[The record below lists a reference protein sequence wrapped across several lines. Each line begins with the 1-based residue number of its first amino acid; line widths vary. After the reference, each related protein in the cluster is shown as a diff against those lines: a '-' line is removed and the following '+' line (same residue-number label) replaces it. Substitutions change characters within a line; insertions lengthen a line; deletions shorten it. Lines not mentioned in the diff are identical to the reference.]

1 MSQDFLKAANLKVI
15 QEYEQVMVDGLRHSF
30 PLLNECELREA
41 IQYSITNRLEN
52 KPAYLENNYT
62 KQKINGTVL
71 DILNYIQSLEPI
83 VTSSGVLF
91 KKHKE
96 ADNPLSRMIM
106 GFIKQ
111 RKVYKKEMFKYPKGS
126 ELFNRFNLFQL
137 LEKLNA
143 NATYGVLG
151 APTSLYYN
159 IYIAEAITRQG
170 RSYISCSIML
180 FESLLANNIKFN
192 NLNELITFINNVEHE
207 KPKRKLIDSYILDRN
222 ITLEECFYKLMNTAD
237 MMIWIPTEDEMARVW
252 EYLQGLSQ
260 EDLNRLYYKNNLYS
274 FADLPIVTD
283 LIIKI
288 LGEINEPF
296 MDPNEPPKNI
306 KEDLDLLVQMMKEYV
321 YYPHFYID
329 KLDRIEYMQRD
340 IVAICDTD
348 STIISFDA
356 WYRFVL
362 DKVYNIDMPI
372 KHQKRDM
379 VKEIDADEWG
389 DKPLRDMV
397 TYVEPEFDYDFYTDE
412 VIELERLIEPCA
424 LIPQDML
431 KYAIIN
437 IIAYICS
444 DLVVD
449 YLAEYTKLTGSYVE
463 GVKCRMIMKNEFYF
477 LRAMLTE
484 SRRNYADVQAL
495 QEGNIIPKGI
505 GSQLAIMGLPINK
518 STLSEDTKKKLQHIL
533 YEDVLTA
540 DKVDQVRVM
549 KQLIIFEKEI
559 YNSIMNKE
567 TKYYKPDNIASI
579 NSYKKDPLSVNGIL
593 AATIYNET
601 KSEDMPYINL
611 EERNKIIKIKIDV
624 NKKNVGKIKDLYP
637 EEYTKLCRLLD
648 HPILGSKITT
658 IGLPADVAVP
668 DWVLS
673 FVNFNEIINDQLK
686 NFPLDSIGLKRLEND
701 SVNVSNIIQL

>member
-1 MSQDFLKAANLKVI
+1 MLEGYKAMNLKLI
-15 QEYEQVMVDGLRHSF
+15 QEYEQIMVDGLKHSF

-62 KQKINGTVL
+62 KQKVNGTVI
-71 DILNYIQSLEPI
+71 DILNYIQKLEPI
-83 VTSSGVLF
+83 MTSSGVLF

-106 GFIKQ
+106 GFINQ
-111 RKVYKKEMFKYPKGS
+111 RSIYKKEMFKYPKGS
-126 ELFNRFNLFQL
+126 ELFERYNLFQL

-143 NATYGVLG
+143 NSTYGVLG
-151 APTSLYYN
+151 NAISLFYN
-159 IYIAEAITRQG
+159 IYVAEAITRQG
-170 RSYISCSIML
+170 RSYISTSIML
-180 FESLLANNIKFN
+180 FESFLANNVKFN
-192 NLNELITFINNVEHE
+192 NLNEVITFINNVEHE
-207 KPKRKLIDSYILDRN
+207 KPNRKLIDSYILDRN
-222 ITLEECFYKLMNTAD
+222 ITLEECFFKLMNTAD

-274 FADLPIVTD
+274 FVDLPVVSD
-283 LIIKI
+283 LVIKI
-288 LGEINEPF
+288 LCNIDDPF
-296 MDPNEPPKNI
+296 MDPNKPPKNI
-306 KEDLDLLVQMMKEYV
+306 KEDLDLLVEMIKEYV

-340 IVAICDTD
+340 IVCISDTD
-348 STIISFDA
+348 SVIVSFDA
-356 WYRFVL
+356 WYRFIL
-362 DKVYNIDMPI
+362 NKVYNIDMPI

-379 VKEIDADEWG
+379 IDVIKADEWG
-389 DKPLRDMV
+389 DKPLKEMV
-397 TYVEPEFDYDFYTDE
+397 TYVEPQFDYNFYTDE

-424 LIPQDML
+424 LIPQDNL
-431 KYAIIN
+431 RYAIIN

-449 YLAEYTKLTGSYVE
+449 YLTEYTKLTGSYVE
-463 GVKCRMIMKNEFYF
+463 GVKNRMIMKNEY
-477 LRAMLTE
+477 LMSRVMLTE
-484 SRRNYADVQAL
+484 SRRNYAANNLL
-495 QEGNIIPKGI
+495 QEGNIIPEGKGVTI
-505 GSQLAIMGLPINK
+505 AGLPMNK
-518 STLSEDTKKKLQHIL
+518 STLSEDVKKKLQHIL

-540 DKVDQVRVM
+540 DKVDQIHVM

-579 NSYKKDPLSVNGIL
+579 NSYQKDPLSINGIL
-593 AATIYNET
+593 AATIYNEMR
-601 KSEDMPYINL
+601 SEDMPAIDL
-611 EERNKIIKIKIDV
+611 ESRNKIIKIKIDV

-637 EEYTKLCRLLD
+637 EDYAKLVRLLD
-648 HPILGSKITT
+648 HPILGSKVTV
-658 IGLPADVAVP
+658 IGLPPDTAVP

-673 FVNFNEIINDQLK
+673 FVDFNTIINDQLK
-686 NFPLDSIGLKRLEND
+686 NFPLDSIGLKRLSND